1 MVTWL
6 HWCFTCLLCG
16 YSYSIFNSSCFFITP
31 FLDSLPGNFYY
42 TWCSYRTQQCNEYGI
57 YTGIALLLVATLA
70 ILYVRHKKISVPLK
84 FNEKVN
90 YDMTRFEK
98 VLHFILLL
106 MTAIIFVVT
115 VGYLG
120 TIQKSLTNTYWSLFG
135 PSCRTYVR
143 HHGLGH
149 GLGRAQQSASAMV
162 RRYRKCCL
170 LGTTR

>member
-1 MVTWL
+1 MYSMKKWSPDFIDAL
-6 HWCFTCLLCG
+6 HASCVVILTV
-16 YSYSIFNSSCFFITP
+16 SSIVVVFFITP

-120 TIQKSLTNTYWSLFG
+120 TIL
-135 PSCRTYVR
+135 
-143 HHGLGH
+143 
-149 GLGRAQQSASAMV
+149 
-162 RRYRKCCL
+162 
-170 LGTTR
+170 